1 MSIGTKVKKLRRE
14 RDMTQEQL
22 ADYLGIS
29 AKAVSQWETD
39 RTAPDISQIP
49 VLCNIFDITSDEL
62 LGIDVKNNE
71 KRIDEI
77 IAGLR
82 KIAASGEHKIAIDKA
97 REGLSGYPNS
107 FKLMLFF
114 AEEIYLYSHMTPE
127 NERDAN
133 KDTALSYL
141 EQILENCT
149 DTSIRNRAH
158 TTLCLWYAEL
168 GHTEEA
174 ETLAKEKESSFTSGE
189 LLARIY
195 KGTKRF
201 EVLRTEVQGQFF
213 HAVAYNFAGLIKSKY
228 DDGTPVYSDDEKLAM
243 HQMAIDMI
251 KMFIPDK
258 DYCFLA
264 QFIENSG
271 VTFLADIGR
280 VSQNK
285 VKFFPLF

>member
-1 MSIGTKVKKLRRE
+1 MLS
-14 RDMTQEQL
+14 
-22 ADYLGIS
+22 
-29 AKAVSQWETD
+29 
-39 RTAPDISQIP
+39 
-49 VLCNIFDITSDEL
+49 
-62 LGIDVKNNE
+62 
-71 KRIDEI
+71 
-77 IAGLR
+77 GLR
-82 KIAASGEHKIAIDKA
+82 KIAASGEHESAIEKA
-97 REGLSGYPNS
+97 REGLSDYPNS

-114 AEEIYLYSHMTPE
+114 AEEIYLYNHMTPE

-168 GHTEEA
+168 GRTEEA

-201 EVLRTEVQGQFF
+201 EVLRTEVEGQFF

-258 DYCFLA
+258 DYCFFA
-264 QFIENSG
+264 QFIETHYTNM
-271 VTFLADIGR
+271 ADIYAKKQDRERTLEYLSNAAAFAVEFDSYDENTVHTSLALRGMVAGGR
-280 VSQNK
+280 WWHDCHNRSYDLIEELRGERYSFLHGDSEFKNIIERLSNTAK
-285 VKFFPLF
+285 